1 MLTLKEFKEA
11 RGVLSGVIRNTSLVY
26 SPAFSKATGNQI
38 YIKPENMQVTGAY
51 KIRGAYYKISTL
63 SDEEKARGL
72 VTASAG
78 NHAQGVAYAAQ
89 AAGVS
94 ATIVMPT
101 TTPLVKVNNTKDYG
115 AKVVLHGET
124 FDDAA
129 ELAAKLS
136 EEEGLTYVHP
146 FNDPAIAT
154 GQGTISYEIFQD
166 LPDVDVILV
175 PIGGGGLATGV
186 STLAKL
192 LNPNV
197 TVIGV
202 EPSGAASMKA
212 SLEAGHVVTLDRVE
226 TIADGVAVKTPGDQ
240 IFPYIQKNID
250 DIITIPDDELVDAF
264 LDMMEKHK
272 MIVEN
277 AGLLTIAAL
286 RAGKHVLCEK
296 PMATTLADCEAMA
309 AAARESGK
317 FLMIGQNQRL
327 TKAHQKARQ
336 LVADGVLGDILTFRT
351 TFGHGGPETWSVDPG
366 KNTWFFDKSKAAMG
380 AMADL
385 GIHKTDLIQYLLGQT
400 VVEATA
406 KVTTLEAGGRRAAHR
421 RGRQRHL
428 HLPHERRR
436 HRHHDRQLDL
446 LRRGGQL
453 HRALRHKGHP
463 AHLRRPGLL
472 PQAHHRRRGEGALR
486 AGGHPDQ
493 RQPDRLR
500 RHRLLHGLPDRQ
512 HAPRHLRR
520 VGAHRHAGRVCLS
533 GVLPDRQGGVRRP
546 GLTKG
551 VFTI

>member
-11 RGVLSGVIRNTSLVY
+11 RSVLSGVIRNTSLVY

-212 SLEAGHVVTLDRVE
+212 SLDAGHVVTLDRVE

-277 AGLLTIAAL
+277 AGLLPIAAL
-286 RAGKHVLCEK
+286 SHLKCRGKNVVPVLSGGNMDVITVASLVQHGLINRGRVFTFSVQLPDRPGELLRVAQLVAEANGNIIKLEHNQFVNINRQSGVELRVTLEAFGHTHKRAILDALCG
-296 PMATTLADCEAMA
+296 AGY
-309 AAARESGK
+309 AARECHTND
-317 FLMIGQNQRL
+317 FY
-327 TKAHQKARQ
+327 H
-336 LVADGVLGDILTFRT
+336 
-351 TFGHGGPETWSVDPG
+351 
-366 KNTWFFDKSKAAMG
+366 
-380 AMADL
+380 
-385 GIHKTDLIQYLLGQT
+385 
-400 VVEATA
+400 
-406 KVTTLEAGGRRAAHR
+406 
-421 RGRQRHL
+421 
-428 HLPHERRR
+428 
-436 HRHHDRQLDL
+436 
-446 LRRGGQL
+446 
-453 HRALRHKGHP
+453 
-463 AHLRRPGLL
+463 
-472 PQAHHRRRGEGALR
+472 
-486 AGGHPDQ
+486 
-493 RQPDRLR
+493 
-500 RHRLLHGLPDRQ
+500 
-512 HAPRHLRR
+512 
-520 VGAHRHAGRVCLS
+520 
-533 GVLPDRQGGVRRP
+533 
-546 GLTKG
+546 
-551 VFTI
+551 

>member
-51 KIRGAYYKISTL
+51 KIRVSYYKISTL

-136 EEEGLTYVHP
+136 EEEGLAYVHP

-212 SLEAGHVVTLDRVE
+212 SLDAGHVVTLDRVE

-277 AGLLTIAAL
+277 AGLLPIAAL
-286 RAGKHVLCEK
+286 SHLKCRGKNVVPVLSGGNMDVITVASLVQHGLINRGRVFTFSVQLPDRPGELLRVAQIVAEANGNIIKLEHNQFVNINRQSGVELRVTLEAFGHTHKRAILDALCG
-296 PMATTLADCEAMA
+296 AGY
-309 AAARESGK
+309 AARECHTND
-317 FLMIGQNQRL
+317 FY
-327 TKAHQKARQ
+327 H
-336 LVADGVLGDILTFRT
+336 
-351 TFGHGGPETWSVDPG
+351 
-366 KNTWFFDKSKAAMG
+366 
-380 AMADL
+380 
-385 GIHKTDLIQYLLGQT
+385 
-400 VVEATA
+400 
-406 KVTTLEAGGRRAAHR
+406 
-421 RGRQRHL
+421 
-428 HLPHERRR
+428 
-436 HRHHDRQLDL
+436 
-446 LRRGGQL
+446 
-453 HRALRHKGHP
+453 
-463 AHLRRPGLL
+463 
-472 PQAHHRRRGEGALR
+472 
-486 AGGHPDQ
+486 
-493 RQPDRLR
+493 
-500 RHRLLHGLPDRQ
+500 
-512 HAPRHLRR
+512 
-520 VGAHRHAGRVCLS
+520 
-533 GVLPDRQGGVRRP
+533 
-546 GLTKG
+546 
-551 VFTI
+551 

>member
-11 RGVLSGVIRNTSLVY
+11 RSVLSGVIRNTSLVY
-26 SPAFSKATGNQI
+26 STAFSKTTGNHV

-63 SDEEKARGL
+63 TEEEKAKGL

-89 AAGVS
+89 QAGVS

-136 EEEGLTYVHP
+136 AEEGLTYVHP

-202 EPSGAASMKA
+202 EPTGAASMKA
-212 SLEAGHVVTLDRVE
+212 SLDAGHVVTLDKVE

-240 IFPYIQKNID
+240 IFPYIQQNID
-250 DIITIPDDELVDAF
+250 DIITIDDDELVDAF

-277 AGLLTIAAL
+277 AGLLPIAAL
-286 RAGKHVLCEK
+286 NHLKCK
-296 PMATTLADCEAMA
+296 
-309 AAARESGK
+309 
-317 FLMIGQNQRL
+317 
-327 TKAHQKARQ
+327 
-336 LVADGVLGDILTFRT
+336 
-351 TFGHGGPETWSVDPG
+351 G
-366 KNTWFFDKSKAAMG
+366 KNVVPVLSGGNMDVITVASLVQHG
-380 AMADL
+380 
-385 GIHKTDLIQYLLGQT
+385 LINRGRVFTFSVQLPDRPGELLRVAQIVAEANGNIIKLEHNQFININRQSG
-400 VVEATA
+400 VELR
-406 KVTTLEAGGRRAAHR
+406 VTLEAFGHTHKRAI
-421 RGRQRHL
+421 
-428 HLPHERRR
+428 
-436 HRHHDRQLDL
+436 LDAMCAA
-446 LRRGGQL
+446 GY
-453 HRALRHKGHP
+453 
-463 AHLRRPGLL
+463 
-472 PQAHHRRRGEGALR
+472 QARECHTN
-486 AGGHPDQ
+486 D
-493 RQPDRLR
+493 
-500 RHRLLHGLPDRQ
+500 
-512 HAPRHLRR
+512 
-520 VGAHRHAGRVCLS
+520 
-533 GVLPDRQGGVRRP
+533 
-546 GLTKG
+546 
-551 VFTI
+551 FYN

>member
-1 MLTLKEFKEA
+1 
-11 RGVLSGVIRNTSLVY
+11 
-26 SPAFSKATGNQI
+26 
-38 YIKPENMQVTGAY
+38 MQVTGAY

-202 EPSGAASMKA
+202 EPSGASSMKA
-212 SLEAGHVVTLDRVE
+212 SLDAGHVVTLDRVE

-277 AGLLTIAAL
+277 AGLLPIAAL
-286 RAGKHVLCEK
+286 SHLKCRGKNVVPVLSGGNMDVITVASLVQHGLINRGRVFTFSVQLPDRPGELLRVAQLVAEANGNIIKLEHNQFVNINRQSGVELRVTLEAFGHTHKRAILDALCG
-296 PMATTLADCEAMA
+296 AGY
-309 AAARESGK
+309 AARECHTND
-317 FLMIGQNQRL
+317 FY
-327 TKAHQKARQ
+327 H
-336 LVADGVLGDILTFRT
+336 
-351 TFGHGGPETWSVDPG
+351 
-366 KNTWFFDKSKAAMG
+366 
-380 AMADL
+380 
-385 GIHKTDLIQYLLGQT
+385 
-400 VVEATA
+400 
-406 KVTTLEAGGRRAAHR
+406 
-421 RGRQRHL
+421 
-428 HLPHERRR
+428 
-436 HRHHDRQLDL
+436 
-446 LRRGGQL
+446 
-453 HRALRHKGHP
+453 
-463 AHLRRPGLL
+463 
-472 PQAHHRRRGEGALR
+472 
-486 AGGHPDQ
+486 
-493 RQPDRLR
+493 
-500 RHRLLHGLPDRQ
+500 
-512 HAPRHLRR
+512 
-520 VGAHRHAGRVCLS
+520 
-533 GVLPDRQGGVRRP
+533 
-546 GLTKG
+546 
-551 VFTI
+551 

>member
-175 PIGGGGLATGV
+175 PICGGGLATGV

-212 SLEAGHVVTLDRVE
+212 SLDAGHVVTLDRVE

-277 AGLLTIAAL
+277 AGLLPIAAL
-286 RAGKHVLCEK
+286 SHLKCRGKNVVPVLSGGNMDVITVASLVQHGLINRGRVFTFSVQLPDRPGELLRVAQLVAEANGNIIKLEHNQFVNINRQSGVELRVTLEAFGHTHKRAILDALCG
-296 PMATTLADCEAMA
+296 AGY
-309 AAARESGK
+309 AARECHTND
-317 FLMIGQNQRL
+317 FY
-327 TKAHQKARQ
+327 H
-336 LVADGVLGDILTFRT
+336 
-351 TFGHGGPETWSVDPG
+351 
-366 KNTWFFDKSKAAMG
+366 
-380 AMADL
+380 
-385 GIHKTDLIQYLLGQT
+385 
-400 VVEATA
+400 
-406 KVTTLEAGGRRAAHR
+406 
-421 RGRQRHL
+421 
-428 HLPHERRR
+428 
-436 HRHHDRQLDL
+436 
-446 LRRGGQL
+446 
-453 HRALRHKGHP
+453 
-463 AHLRRPGLL
+463 
-472 PQAHHRRRGEGALR
+472 
-486 AGGHPDQ
+486 
-493 RQPDRLR
+493 
-500 RHRLLHGLPDRQ
+500 
-512 HAPRHLRR
+512 
-520 VGAHRHAGRVCLS
+520 
-533 GVLPDRQGGVRRP
+533 
-546 GLTKG
+546 
-551 VFTI
+551 

>member
-212 SLEAGHVVTLDRVE
+212 SLDAGHVVTLDRVE

-272 MIVEN
+272 RIVEN
-277 AGLLTIAAL
+277 AGLLPIAAL
-286 RAGKHVLCEK
+286 SHLKCRGKNVVPVLSGGNMDVITVASLVQHGLINRGRVFTFSVQLPDRPGELLRVAQIVAEANGNIIKLEHNQFVNINRQSGVELRVTLEAFGHTHKRAILDALCG
-296 PMATTLADCEAMA
+296 AGY
-309 AAARESGK
+309 AARECHTND
-317 FLMIGQNQRL
+317 FY
-327 TKAHQKARQ
+327 H
-336 LVADGVLGDILTFRT
+336 
-351 TFGHGGPETWSVDPG
+351 
-366 KNTWFFDKSKAAMG
+366 
-380 AMADL
+380 
-385 GIHKTDLIQYLLGQT
+385 
-400 VVEATA
+400 
-406 KVTTLEAGGRRAAHR
+406 
-421 RGRQRHL
+421 
-428 HLPHERRR
+428 
-436 HRHHDRQLDL
+436 
-446 LRRGGQL
+446 
-453 HRALRHKGHP
+453 
-463 AHLRRPGLL
+463 
-472 PQAHHRRRGEGALR
+472 
-486 AGGHPDQ
+486 
-493 RQPDRLR
+493 
-500 RHRLLHGLPDRQ
+500 
-512 HAPRHLRR
+512 
-520 VGAHRHAGRVCLS
+520 
-533 GVLPDRQGGVRRP
+533 
-546 GLTKG
+546 
-551 VFTI
+551 

>member
-78 NHAQGVAYAAQ
+78 NHAKGVAYAAQ

-212 SLEAGHVVTLDRVE
+212 SLDAGHVVTLDRVE

-277 AGLLTIAAL
+277 AGLLPIAAL
-286 RAGKHVLCEK
+286 SHLKCRGKNVVPVLSGGNMDVITVASLVQHGLINRGRVFTFSVQLPDRPGELLRVAQLVAEANGNIIKLEHNQFVNINRQSGVELRVTLEAFGHTHKRAILDALCG
-296 PMATTLADCEAMA
+296 AGY
-309 AAARESGK
+309 AARECHTND
-317 FLMIGQNQRL
+317 FY
-327 TKAHQKARQ
+327 H
-336 LVADGVLGDILTFRT
+336 
-351 TFGHGGPETWSVDPG
+351 
-366 KNTWFFDKSKAAMG
+366 
-380 AMADL
+380 
-385 GIHKTDLIQYLLGQT
+385 
-400 VVEATA
+400 
-406 KVTTLEAGGRRAAHR
+406 
-421 RGRQRHL
+421 
-428 HLPHERRR
+428 
-436 HRHHDRQLDL
+436 
-446 LRRGGQL
+446 
-453 HRALRHKGHP
+453 
-463 AHLRRPGLL
+463 
-472 PQAHHRRRGEGALR
+472 
-486 AGGHPDQ
+486 
-493 RQPDRLR
+493 
-500 RHRLLHGLPDRQ
+500 
-512 HAPRHLRR
+512 
-520 VGAHRHAGRVCLS
+520 
-533 GVLPDRQGGVRRP
+533 
-546 GLTKG
+546 
-551 VFTI
+551 

>member
-1 MLTLKEFKEA
+1 MLTLKEFKAA

-51 KIRGAYYKISTL
+51 KIRGAFYKISTL

-78 NHAQGVAYAAQ
+78 NHAQGGAYAAQ

-175 PIGGGGLATGV
+175 PIGGGGLAAGV

-192 LNPNV
+192 LNPSV
-197 TVIGV
+197 KVYGV

-212 SLEAGHVVTLDRVE
+212 SLEAGHVVTLDRVD

-240 IFPYIQKNID
+240 VFPYIQKNVD
-250 DIITIPDDELVDAF
+250 GIITIDDDELVDAF
-264 LDMMEKHK
+264 LDVMEKHK

-277 AGLLTIAAL
+277 AGLLPIAAL
-286 RAGKHVLCEK
+286 NHLDCTGKNVVSVLSGGNMDVITISSLAQHGLLNRGRIFTFSVQLPDRPGELLRVAQIVAEANGNIIKLEHNQFVNINRQSGVELRVTLEAFGHTHKRAILDALCG
-296 PMATTLADCEAMA
+296 AGY
-309 AAARESGK
+309 AARECHTND
-317 FLMIGQNQRL
+317 FCHC
-327 TKAHQKARQ
+327 A
-336 LVADGVLGDILTFRT
+336 
-351 TFGHGGPETWSVDPG
+351 
-366 KNTWFFDKSKAAMG
+366 
-380 AMADL
+380 
-385 GIHKTDLIQYLLGQT
+385 
-400 VVEATA
+400 
-406 KVTTLEAGGRRAAHR
+406 
-421 RGRQRHL
+421 
-428 HLPHERRR
+428 
-436 HRHHDRQLDL
+436 
-446 LRRGGQL
+446 
-453 HRALRHKGHP
+453 
-463 AHLRRPGLL
+463 
-472 PQAHHRRRGEGALR
+472 PQA
-486 AGGHPDQ
+486 
-493 RQPDRLR
+493 
-500 RHRLLHGLPDRQ
+500 
-512 HAPRHLRR
+512 
-520 VGAHRHAGRVCLS
+520 
-533 GVLPDRQGGVRRP
+533 RP
-546 GLTKG
+546 
-551 VFTI
+551 I